1 MLKPPL
7 LPPMLAGLL
16 SLPLLLAQV
25 PLVSGALLGMV
36 RPQVEAQMTRE
47 CQKAVGKAEGSFAA
61 LQGMC
66 ADLARPASVC
76 VVQEIERSG
85 NLAQVVAEAMA
96 GRVGPASMGVASV
109 CLSRLMETAKPSW
122 DQQFPVR

>member
-1 MLKPPL
+1 MVVK
-7 LPPMLAGLL
+7 LL
-16 SLPLLLAQV
+16 SLPLLLAQLPV
-25 PLVSGALLGMV
+25 MQGGLLGLM

-47 CQKAVGKAEGSFAA
+47 CQKAMAKAEGGFAA
-61 LQGMC
+61 LEGMC

-85 NLAQVVAEAMA
+85 NVMQVAAEAMS
-96 GRVGPASMGVASV
+96 GRVGPASMQVAAT
-109 CLSRLMETAKPSW
+109 CLTRLMQTARPSW